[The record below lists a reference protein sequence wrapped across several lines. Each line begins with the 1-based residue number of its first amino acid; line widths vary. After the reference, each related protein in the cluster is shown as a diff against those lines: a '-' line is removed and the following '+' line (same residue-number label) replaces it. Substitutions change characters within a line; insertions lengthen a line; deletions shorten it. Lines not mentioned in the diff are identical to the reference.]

1 MPKKAKHQIEEII
14 ESPEPEEVFVDQEI
28 TEKLF
33 TIESLQVARRGNVHP
48 LASVENGLKQK
59 IIGQNEAIES
69 LMVALNREKFRNP
82 KRPLANL
89 LFLGP
94 TGVGKTET
102 AKALNEILHGID
114 ADTLIKINCSEIGE
128 NHRVSALIGAAPEY
142 VGRDQKPL
150 LDKRRIEQHRSIVL
164 FDEIEKGAP
173 KLHDLLLQILED
185 GEVTLL
191 NSGQKVSFKNS
202 IVIMTSNIG
211 AREMMNKLSAR
222 SLGFRDQNLPSA
234 TRQDVSIAAKG
245 ALERANLR
253 PELLNRIDHKIVF
266 RPLDDIE
273 LGQVLDRHVN
283 ESNDYY
289 RQEGISLVLTP
300 EVRDW
305 LVTTCDERHQY
316 GARPVLRRYE
326 QWVEGLLA
334 DYVNSNGIPR
344 GSRVY
349 TFINDDLPGDTPLNE
364 KIELRYAED
373 ESLIKKSSS
382 KALEKYKPPKEIV
395 KRKKVDE
402 DNEPLFYTSRLALG
416 AAIAGIALRIASGY
430 IGSRKKQRIYR
441 SA

>member
-1 MPKKAKHQIEEII
+1 MPKKSKRQSIEETAPI
-14 ESPEPEEVFVDQEI
+14 EEVLVEEEV

-33 TIESLQVARRGNVHP
+33 AVESLQVAHRGESRP
-48 LASVENGLKQK
+48 LAPIENGLKQK
-59 IIGQNEAIES
+59 IIGQTEAIES
-69 LMVALNREKFRNP
+69 LMIALNREKLRNP

-89 LFLGP
+89 LFMGP

-102 AKALNEILHGID
+102 AKALNELLHGID
-114 ADTLIKINCSEIGE
+114 ADTLIKINCSEIAE

-142 VGRDQKPL
+142 VGREQRPL
-150 LDKRRIEQHRSIVL
+150 LDKRRIEQPRSIVL

-202 IVIMTSNIG
+202 IIIMTSNIG
-211 AREMMNKLSAR
+211 AKEMMNQLGAKG
-222 SLGFRDQNLPSA
+222 LGFRDQNTPEA
-234 TRQDVSIAAKG
+234 TKRDIHITAKN

-266 RPLDDIE
+266 RPLNDTE
-273 LGQVLDRHVN
+273 LGQVLDRHVI
-283 ESNDYY
+283 ESNEYY
-289 RQEGISLVLTP
+289 RQEGINLVLTP

-305 LVTTCDERHQY
+305 LVATCDERHQY

-334 DYVNSNGIPR
+334 DYVNSDGIPR

-349 TFINDDLPGDTPLNE
+349 TFLDENTPGDAPLNE
-364 KIELRYAED
+364 RIELRFGPD
-373 ESLIKKSSS
+373 ESLVKKPQT
-382 KALEKYKPPKEIV
+382 KALEKYKKPSKEIA
-395 KRKKVDE
+395 RREIDDE
-402 DNEPLFYTSRLALG
+402 EPLMYTSRLALG
-416 AAIAGIALRIASGY
+416 AAIASVAMMVVSNYLGP
-430 IGSRKKQRIYR
+430 RKKITRHK
-441 SA
+441 AV

>member
-1 MPKKAKHQIEEII
+1 MPKKQKR
-14 ESPEPEEVFVDQEI
+14 SPVEEVQSTEVVSVDEEI

-33 TIESLQVARRGNVHP
+33 TVGSLQVARRGNVHP
-48 LASVENGLKQK
+48 LASIENGLKQK
-59 IIGQNEAIES
+59 IIGQNEALES
-69 LMVALNREKFRNP
+69 LMVALNRERFRNP

-164 FDEIEKGAP
+164 FDEVEKGAP
-173 KLHDLLLQILED
+173 RLHDLLLQILED

-202 IVIMTSNIG
+202 IIIMTSNIG
-211 AREMMNKLSAR
+211 AKEMMNKLGSR
-222 SLGFRDQNLPSA
+222 GLGFKDQNIPQASKQEITA
-234 TRQDVSIAAKG
+234 TAKS

-266 RPLDDIE
+266 RPLSDE
-273 LGQVLDRHVN
+273 EMGQVLDRHVN

-344 GSRVY
+344 GSRVF
-349 TFINDDLPGDTPLNE
+349 TFVNDDLPGDTPLNE

-373 ESLIKKSSS
+373 SSLIKRSSS
-382 KALEKYKPPKEIV
+382 KALEKYKPPKEQE
-395 KRKKVDE
+395 KRKKTE
-402 DNEPLFYTSRLALG
+402 DDEPLFYTSRLALG
-416 AAIAGIALRIASGY
+416 AAVAGIALRMVGGY
-430 IGSRKKQRIYR
+430 ISSRKKQRIYR

>member
-1 MPKKAKHQIEEII
+1 MPKKQKR
-14 ESPEPEEVFVDQEI
+14 SPVEEVQSAEVVSVDEEI

-33 TIESLQVARRGNVHP
+33 TVESLQVARRGNVHP
-48 LASVENGLKQK
+48 LASIENGLKQK
-59 IIGQNEAIES
+59 IIGQHEAIES

-102 AKALNEILHGID
+102 AKALNEILHSID

-211 AREMMNKLSAR
+211 AKDMMKKLGSGG
-222 SLGFRDQNLPSA
+222 LGFKDQNIPQASTQEITA
-234 TRQDVSIAAKG
+234 TAKS

-266 RPLDDIE
+266 RPLSDE
-273 LGQVLDRHVN
+273 EMGQVLDRHVN

-289 RQEGISLVLTP
+289 RQEGIRLVLTP

-305 LVTTCDERHQY
+305 LVATCDERHQY
-316 GARPVLRRYE
+316 GARPILRRYE

-334 DYVNSNGIPR
+334 DIVNSNGIPR

-349 TFINDDLPGDTPLNE
+349 TFINDDLPEGTSLNE
-364 KIELRYAED
+364 RIELRYAED
-373 ESLIKKSSS
+373 SSLIKRSSS
-382 KALEKYKPPKEIV
+382 KAIEKYKPPKEPV
-395 KRKKVDE
+395 KRKKTEE
-402 DNEPLFYTSRLALG
+402 DDEPLFYTSRLALG
-416 AAIAGIALRIASGY
+416 AAVAGIALRMASNY
-430 IGSRKKQRIYR
+430 ISSRKKQRIYK
-441 SA
+441 SV